1 LWLLQSLKP
10 SSSAQF
16 CVCDS
21 FPSIMPNFTVDQM
34 RQIMDKTDNIRSMSV
49 IAHVDHGKSTLTDSL
64 ICKAGIISAKAAGDA
79 RFTDTRAD
87 EQERGVTIKST
98 GVSLYFEHDEED
110 GKGAIPHLINL
121 IDSPGHV
128 DFSSEVTAALRI
140 TDGAMVVVDCIEGC
154 AVQTE
159 TVLRQALQERVRPC
173 LFVNKVDRCI
183 LELQMEAEDMYSR
196 FRNAIENV
204 NVIIATYNDSLMGDV
219 QVQPEKGTVAFGSGL
234 HGWGFTTERFAK
246 IYAQKMGVEKEK
258 MMQRMWGDSFF
269 NAKKKVWTN
278 VQQPEGCTEPLQRA
292 FCQFIMGPI
301 NQLMR
306 AIMNDDKEKYEK
318 MMGTLGIVLKG
329 DEKAL
334 TGKPLMKRTMQIWI
348 NAADTLLAMIVTKLP
363 SPRTAQKYR
372 VENLY
377 EGPMDDAAAQG
388 IRSCDPAGPLMMYV
402 SKMVPTSDKGR
413 FYAFGRVFSGTI
425 ATGQKV
431 RIQGPYYKPG
441 SKEDLHVKNIQRT
454 VLMMGRTTEQIQDVP
469 CGNTVALVGVDQYIL
484 KSGTITTLEDAHN
497 IADMKYSVSPV
508 VKVAVKAKDGK
519 DLPKLVEGLKKLS
532 KSDPLV
538 VCTTEESGEH
548 VIAGCGELHVEICLK
563 DLKDE
568 YAQCDFIVS
577 DPVVSYRETVAE
589 ESNQTCLAKSPNK
602 HNRIYLKA
610 EPMDEE
616 LSKAI
621 EEGTV
626 GPKADPKERA
636 KILTDK
642 FDWDKSVAQTKIWC
656 YGPETDG
663 ANLVVDATVGVQ
675 YLIEIKEHVNSA
687 FQWATK
693 EGPLCEEN
701 MRGIRFNLMDVT
713 LHTDAI
719 HRGAGQIMPP
729 TRRCCFAAELTAKPT
744 LQEPVFLV
752 EITCPQEAMS
762 GVYNCMNLR
771 RGCVFEENQ
780 REGTPLVQVKAH
792 LPVSESFGFVAALR
806 QATSGQA
813 FPQCV
818 FDHWENLPGNPMD
831 KGSKMEELILGIR
844 KRKNLKVE
852 MPALGDYLDKL

>member
-1 LWLLQSLKP
+1 
-10 SSSAQF
+10 
-16 CVCDS
+16 
-21 FPSIMPNFTVDQM
+21 MPNFTVDQM

-454 VLMMGRTTEQIQDVP
+454 VLMMGHTTEQIQDVP

-621 EEGTV
+621 EDGVV

-636 KILTDK
+636 KILCEK
-642 FDWDKSVAQTKIWC
+642 FDWDKQVAQTKIWC

-813 FPQCV
+813 FPQCI
-818 FDHWENLPGNPMD
+818 FDHWENLPGNPME

>member
-1 LWLLQSLKP
+1 
-10 SSSAQF
+10 
-16 CVCDS
+16 
-21 FPSIMPNFTVDQM
+21 MPNFTVDQM

-98 GVSLYFEHDEED
+98 GVSLYFEHDDDD
-110 GKGAIPHLINL
+110 GKGAVAHLINL

-173 LFVNKVDRCI
+173 LFVNKARRKRRKPN
-183 LELQMEAEDMYSR
+183 EA
-196 FRNAIENV
+196 V
-204 NVIIATYNDSLMGDV
+204 KPNVIIATYNDALMGDV

-234 HGWGFTTERFAK
+234 HGWGFTTEARRVERFAK
-246 IYAQKMGVEKEK
+246 IYATKMGVEKEK

-269 NAKKKVWTN
+269 NAKKK
-278 VQQPEGCTEPLQRA
+278 
-292 FCQFIMGPI
+292 
-301 NQLMR
+301 
-306 AIMNDDKEKYEK
+306 EKYEK

-329 DEKAL
+329 ALVVQLGSRWGDEKSL

-363 SPRTAQKYR
+363 SPRSGWHLVSRTAQKYR

-425 ATGQKV
+425 ATGAAKLPRADEYQQ
-431 RIQGPYYKPG
+431 RGHGYPG

-519 DLPKLVEGLKKLS
+519 DTS

-563 DLKDE
+563 DLTPGREPRRGAAGPAKDE

-577 DPVVSYRETVAE
+577 DPVVSYRETVSE

-602 HNRIYLKA
+602 HNRNLA
-610 EPMDEE
+610 CNWM
-616 LSKAI
+616 
-621 EEGTV
+621 V
-626 GPKADPKERA
+626 G
-636 KILTDK
+636 
-642 FDWDKSVAQTKIWC
+642 S
-656 YGPETDG
+656 
-663 ANLVVDATVGVQ
+663 
-675 YLIEIKEHVNSA
+675 
-687 FQWATK
+687 
-693 EGPLCEEN
+693 
-701 MRGIRFNLMDVT
+701 
-713 LHTDAI
+713 
-719 HRGAGQIMPP
+719 
-729 TRRCCFAAELTAKPT
+729 
-744 LQEPVFLV
+744 
-752 EITCPQEAMS
+752 
-762 GVYNCMNLR
+762 
-771 RGCVFEENQ
+771 
-780 REGTPLVQVKAH
+780 
-792 LPVSESFGFVAALR
+792 
-806 QATSGQA
+806 
-813 FPQCV
+813 
-818 FDHWENLPGNPMD
+818 
-831 KGSKMEELILGIR
+831 
-844 KRKNLKVE
+844 
-852 MPALGDYLDKL
+852 

>member
-1 LWLLQSLKP
+1 
-10 SSSAQF
+10 
-16 CVCDS
+16 
-21 FPSIMPNFTVDQM
+21 MPNFTVDQI
-34 RQIMDKTDNIRSMSV
+34 RQIMDKTDDIRSMSV

-64 ICKAGIISAKAAGDA
+64 ICKAGIISSKAAGDA

-98 GVSLYFEHDEED
+98 GVSLYFEHDEDD
-110 GKGAIPHLINL
+110 GKGSQAHLINL

-140 TDGAMVVVDCIEGC
+140 TDGAMVVVDSIEGC

-159 TVLRQALQERVRPC
+159 TVLRQSLAERVKPC

-183 LELQMEAEDMYSR
+183 LELQMDPEDMYTR
-196 FRNAIENV
+196 FRKAIEDV
-204 NVIIATYNDSLMGDV
+204 NVIVATYNDALMGDV
-219 QVQPEKGTVAFGSGL
+219 QVAPEKGTVAFGSGL
-234 HGWGFTTERFAK
+234 HGWGFNVERFAK
-246 IYAQKMGVEKEK
+246 IYAVKMGVDKEK
-258 MMQRMWGDSFF
+258 MMKRLWGDSFF
-269 NAKKKVWTN
+269 NAKKKTWTN
-278 VQQPEGCTEPLQRA
+278 VQQPEGCTESLPRA
-292 FCQFIMGPI
+292 FCQFIMTPI

-306 AIMNDDKEKYEK
+306 AIMDDQKDKYEK
-318 MMGTLGIVLKG
+318 MMVTLGIVLKG
-329 DEKAL
+329 DEKQL

-348 NAADTLLAMIVTKLP
+348 NAADTLLSMIVSKLP
-363 SPRTAQKYR
+363 SPKTAQKYR

-377 EGPMDDAAAQG
+377 EGPMDDEAAKAM
-388 IRSCDPAGPLMMYV
+388 RSCDKDGPLMMYV

-431 RIQGPYYKPG
+431 RIQGPHYKPG
-441 SKEDLHVKNIQRT
+441 GREDLNVKSIQRT
-454 VLMMGRTTEQIQDVP
+454 VLMMGRTVEQIPDVP
-469 CGNTVALVGVDQYIL
+469 CGNTVALVGVDQYLL
-484 KSGTITTLEDAHN
+484 KSGTLTTIEDAHN

-508 VKVAVKAKDGK
+508 VKVAVKVKDGK
-519 DLPKLVEGLKKLS
+519 ELPKLVEGLKKLS

-563 DLKDE
+563 DLREE

-577 DPVVSYRETVAE
+577 DPVVSYRETV
-589 ESNQTCLAKSPNK
+589 SDTSSMTVLAKSPNK
-602 HNRIYLKA
+602 HNRIYLQA
-610 EPMDEE
+610 EAMSDE
-616 LSKAI
+616 LCVKI
-621 EEGTV
+621 EEGKA
-626 GPKADPKERA
+626 GPKTDPKERA
-636 KILTDK
+636 KLLKDE
-642 FDWDKSVAQTKIWC
+642 FSWDDNSARKIWAW
-656 YGPETDG
+656 GPETDG
-663 ANLVVDATVGVQ
+663 ANVVVDSTQAVQ
-675 YLIEIKEHVNSA
+675 YLLEIKEHVNSA

-713 LHTDAI
+713 LHADAI

-729 TRRCCFAAELTAKPT
+729 TRRACFAAEMTAKPT
-744 LQEPVFLV
+744 LQEPIFLV

-771 RGCVFEENQ
+771 RGCVFEENP

-792 LPVSESFGFVAALR
+792 LPVAESFGFVAALR
-806 QATSGQA
+806 QQTSGQA

-818 FDHWENLPGNPMD
+818 FDHWENMPGDCMQE
-831 KGSKMEELILGIR
+831 GGKMQELVLAVR

-852 MPALGDYLDKL
+852 MPKLGDYLDKL

>member
-1 LWLLQSLKP
+1 
-10 SSSAQF
+10 
-16 CVCDS
+16 
-21 FPSIMPNFTVDQM
+21 MPNFTVDQI
-34 RQIMDKTDNIRSMSV
+34 RTIMDKTANIRSMSV

-79 RFTDTRAD
+79 RYTDTRAD
-87 EQERGVTIKST
+87 EAERGVTIKST
-98 GVSLYFEHDEED
+98 GVSLYFEFDDED
-110 GKGAIPHLINL
+110 GKGSQPHLINL

-159 TVLRQALQERVRPC
+159 TVLRQALAERVKPC

-196 FRNAIENV
+196 FRSAIENV
-204 NVIIATYNDSLMGDV
+204 NVIIATYNDAKMGDV
-219 QVQPEKGTVAFGSGL
+219 QVDAAKGTVAFGSGL

-246 IYAQKMGVEKEK
+246 IYAGKMGVDKKK
-258 MMQRMWGDSFF
+258 MMERLWGDTYF
-269 NAKKKVWTN
+269 NAKKKTWTN
-278 VQQPEGCTEPLQRA
+278 VQQPEGCSEPLPRA
-292 FCQFIMGPI
+292 FCQFIMTPI
-301 NQLMR
+301 NQLMK

-318 MMGTLGIVLKG
+318 MMGSLGIVLKG
-329 DEKAL
+329 DEKQL

-363 SPRTAQKYR
+363 SPQVAQKYR

-377 EGPMDDAAAQG
+377 EGPMDDTAANA

-431 RIQGPYYKPG
+431 RIQGPHYKPG
-441 SKEDLHVKNIQRT
+441 SKEDLNIKSIQRT
-454 VLMMGRTTEQIQDVP
+454 VLMMGRVVEQIADVP

-484 KSGTITTLEDAHN
+484 KSGTLTTVEDAHN

-508 VKVAVKAKDGK
+508 VKIAVKAKDGK

-563 DLKDE
+563 DLRDE
-568 YAQCDFIVS
+568 YAQCDFTVS
-577 DPVVSYRETVAE
+577 DPVVSYRETVTGT
-589 ESNQTCLAKSPNK
+589 SSQTCLAKSPNK
-602 HNRIYLKA
+602 HNRIYLVA
-610 EPMDEE
+610 EPLDEE
-616 LSKAI
+616 VSKGI
-621 EEGTV
+621 EDGSL
-626 GPKADPKERA
+626 GPKADAKERT
-636 KILTDK
+636 KLLKEK
-642 FDWDKSVAQTKIWC
+642 FSDTWDPTSATKIWC
-656 YGPETDG
+656 WGPETDG
-663 ANLVVDATVGVQ
+663 PNVVVDQTIGVQ

-687 FQWATK
+687 FQWTAK

-701 MRGIRFNLMDVT
+701 MRGVRFNLMDVT
-713 LHTDAI
+713 LHTDSI

-729 TRRCCFAAELTAKPT
+729 TRRCCFAAEMTASPT

-792 LPVSESFGFVAALR
+792 LPVAESFGFVAALR

-818 FDHWENLPGNPMD
+818 FDHWDAMPGNAMD
-831 KGSKMEELILGIR
+831 KGGKMEELVLAIR

>member
-1 LWLLQSLKP
+1 
-10 SSSAQF
+10 
-16 CVCDS
+16 
-21 FPSIMPNFTVDQM
+21 MPNFTTDQI
-34 RQIMDKTDNIRSMSV
+34 RTIMDNTERIRSMSV

-98 GVSLYFEHDEED
+98 GVSLYFEHDNED
-110 GKGAIPHLINL
+110 GKGSQPHLINL

-159 TVLRQALQERVRPC
+159 TVLRQSLAERVKPV

-183 LELQMEAEDMYSR
+183 LELQMEPEDMYTR
-196 FRNAIENV
+196 FRKAIEDV
-204 NVIIATYNDSLMGDV
+204 NVIVATYNDELMGD
-219 QVQPEKGTVAFGSGL
+219 QQLAPEKGTVAFGSGL
-234 HGWGFTTERFAK
+234 HGWGFNVERFAK
-246 IYAQKMGVEKEK
+246 IYAAKMGVDKEK
-258 MMQRMWGDSFF
+258 MMKRLWGDSFF
-269 NAKKKVWTN
+269 NAKKKTWTN
-278 VQQPEGCTEPLQRA
+278 VMEPEGADKPLPRA
-292 FCQFIMGPI
+292 FCQFIMTPI

-306 AIMNDDKEKYEK
+306 AIMDDQKEKYEK

-329 DEKAL
+329 DDRQL

-348 NAADTLLAMIVTKLP
+348 NAADTLLSMIVTKLP
-363 SPRTAQKYR
+363 NPRVAQKYR

-377 EGPMDDAAAQG
+377 EGPMDDEAACA
-388 IRSCDPAGPLMMYV
+388 IRACDKSGPLMMYV
-402 SKMVPTSDKGR
+402 SKMVPTQDKGR

-431 RIQGPYYKPG
+431 RIQGPHYKVG
-441 SKEDLHVKNIQRT
+441 GKEDLSIKNIQRT
-454 VLMMGRTTEQIQDVP
+454 VLMMGRTTEQIPDVP

-484 KSGTITTLEDAHN
+484 KSGTLTTLDTAHN
-497 IADMKYSVSPV
+497 IVAMKYSVSPV
-508 VKVAVKAKDGK
+508 VKVAVKVKDGK
-519 DLPKLVEGLKKLS
+519 ELPKLVEGLKKLS

-563 DLKDE
+563 DLREE
-568 YAQCDFIVS
+568 YAQCEFTVS
-577 DPVVSYRETVAE
+577 DPVVSYRETVNDT
-589 ESNQTCLAKSPNK
+589 SNQTCLAKSPNK
-602 HNRIYLKA
+602 HNRIYLVA
-610 EPMDEE
+610 EPMSDE
-616 LSKAI
+616 LCAAI
-621 EEGTV
+621 EDGKA
-626 GPKADPKERA
+626 GPKAEAKERA
-636 KILTDK
+636 KFLREK
-642 FDWDKSVAQTKIWC
+642 FEWKEDAARKIWC
-656 YGPETDG
+656 WGPETEG
-663 ANLVVDATVGVQ
+663 ANLVVDQTSAVQ

-687 FQWATK
+687 FQWTAK

-701 MRGIRFNLMDVT
+701 MRGIRFNIMDVT
-713 LHTDAI
+713 LHTDSI

-744 LQEPVFLV
+744 LQEPIFLV
-752 EITCPQEAMS
+752 EITCPQAAMS

-771 RGCVFEENQ
+771 RGCVFEENP
-780 REGTPLVQVKAH
+780 RAGTPLVQVKAH

-813 FPQCV
+813 FPQCI
-818 FDHWENLPGNPMD
+818 FDHWENLQGD
-831 KGSKMEELILGIR
+831 ALEEGSKLQDLILKTR
-844 KRKNLKVE
+844 KRKNIKVE
-852 MPALGDYLDKL
+852 MPKLADYLDKL

>member
-1 LWLLQSLKP
+1 MRSRKGGLSVVAKCKK
-10 SSSAQF
+10 AA
-16 CVCDS
+16 
-21 FPSIMPNFTVDQM
+21 MPNFTVDQM
-34 RQIMDKTDNIRSMSV
+34 RTIMDKTDNIRSMSV

-110 GKGAIPHLINL
+110 GKGSIPHLINL

-204 NVIIATYNDSLMGDV
+204 NVIIATYNDALMGDV
-219 QVQPEKGTVAFGSGL
+219 QVTPEKGTVAFGSGL

-246 IYAQKMGVEKEK
+246 IYAQKMGMDKDK

-329 DEKAL
+329 DEKSL

-363 SPRTAQKYR
+363 SPRAAQKYR

-377 EGPMDDAAAQG
+377 EGPMDDAAANG

-484 KSGTITTLEDAHN
+484 KSGTITTLEDSHN

-577 DPVVSYRETVAE
+577 DPVVSYRETVSE
-589 ESNQTCLAKSPNK
+589 TSSVTCLAKSPNK
-602 HNRIYLKA
+602 HNRIYLQA

-616 LSKAI
+616 LNKAI
-621 EEGTV
+621 EDGAA

-636 KILTDK
+636 KLLTEK
-642 FDWDKSVAQTKIWC
+642 FEWDKQVAQTKIWC

-663 ANLVVDATVGVQ
+663 ANLVVDSTVGVQ

-818 FDHWENLPGNPMD
+818 FDHWENLQGNPLD